1 MTGRTAILAALAT
14 VAVIAALAATMEDSS
29 AQSPAFSLQ
38 KRGEQVCTAGWLV
51 DLEWRAAEDARD
63 AFVDGQALSGSGGV
77 VQVECGRLPADWKL
91 WAARY
96 GTLPMRVV
104 SGGAT
109 TAEGHQVTAR
119 VRLRIVPPLPPLPAP
134 TVTAAIG
141 DVQDGTLRVLIG
153 DGAAVGRDVEEA
165 RVAVRWREVGEEQ
178 WRVDVYG
185 SGGWG
190 VDLGIPVWLVP
201 GEYEVQAALLRNT
214 DELHR
219 PDPLA
224 WSEPATRMT
233 VEPPLDIIAEATH
246 DTITVL
252 LPEGLNLDNARYQLY
267 GPDALHVVDGTG
279 RDRLTWTGLRPDET
293 YTLFAQR
300 RPAGERGSIVA
311 LEVNTEPAPPG
322 WAGAPD
328 SWGIVSA
335 EAFPDRIEL
344 AWHAPEGA
352 EDSPYSVS
360 FSPWGDGEPFS
371 RTFFLPMRESLY
383 VSPYRIPSAWS
394 GTGSWRRID
403 VLVDAEYRA
412 TIDDLRP
419 GSTYVIHVVRYTV
432 GAVLGSRLVV
442 EMPEPV
448 TAEPVLAAPPPPSV
462 EYNARPWDA
471 CTGGRNARFVV
482 SADESDDWDAVEFEW
497 EVEGWRAR
505 DLYEG
510 LWPLWFEQSRP
521 GEHVFRVR
529 VRRGD
534 DWSAWSEPALG
545 VPRPTRPS
553 IISTS
558 ARTDAGIRLAWVDY
572 YSEPAPDPDWHLV
585 RWSLDDGEPQE
596 AVVRDA
602 KEFVVP
608 LAPEW
613 EGRLQVTV
621 TGVHRDYGEG
631 MPSRPIER
639 DLSHRPLEI
648 SAYLG
653 KCRPVP
659 GWEGR
664 ASVRIE
670 GGIAP
675 YTVRA
680 AGGETVTDDYYGAS
694 LKFDCGEFADDGEIH
709 WQVIDAAGTER
720 SGIEPLEVLEFEPGG
735 ARPTAPIWAF
745 AEADRTD
752 VRAVWHCLSDLPEEG
767 ASYQIV
773 DPYLLRWRA
782 AEEEVWRYQ
791 PGRDYGLERLCWAE
805 LSDLQPGTAY
815 EIEVA
820 GYRNQPGL
828 AHPDELSWSAPLTV
842 RTVGQQPAPQVVRD
856 GERLIVSWTPQSDAI
871 RYLVRLRSDGRSWW
885 RLVHAFGGD
894 QETVEFA
901 VPSSAEY
908 EAEIVPAPQIW
919 GEYWPATRPNRYPGQ
934 SGPC

>member
-14 VAVIAALAATMEDSS
+14 VAAIAALVATMEDSS
-29 AQSPAFSLQ
+29 AQSRAFSLQ

-51 DLEWRAAEDARD
+51 DLQWWAAEDARD
-63 AFVDGQALSGSGGV
+63 AFVDGQALSGTGGV
-77 VQVECGRLPADWKL
+77 VQVECGKLPAGWKL

-109 TAEGHQVTAR
+109 TAEGHQITAR
-119 VRLRIVPPLPPLPAP
+119 VRLRILPPLPPLPAP

-141 DVQDGTLRVLIG
+141 DVQDGTLRVDISGDPLIG
-153 DGAAVGRDVEEA
+153 RSVEEG
-165 RVAVRWREVGEEQ
+165 RVAVRWREIGEEQ
-178 WRVDVYG
+178 WHVDMDHY
-185 SGGWG
+185 
-190 VDLGIPVWLVP
+190 LGIPVWLDP

-252 LPEGLNLDNARYQLY
+252 LPDGLNLANARYQLY
-267 GPDALHVVDGTG
+267 GPDALHAVDGTG
-279 RDRLTWTGLRPDET
+279 RDRVTWTGLRPDET

-311 LEVNTEPAPPG
+311 LEVNTEPAPPD
-322 WAGAPD
+322 WAGGPD

-344 AWHAPEGA
+344 AWRPPEGA
-352 EDSPYSVS
+352 EHSPYYVYVSLWGDDEPFSWGPFPPTRESPFVSPYS
-360 FSPWGDGEPFS
+360 
-371 RTFFLPMRESLY
+371 
-383 VSPYRIPSAWS
+383 IPSTWI
-394 GTGSWRRID
+394 GTNSRRRID
-403 VLVDAEYRA
+403 VPAGAEHRA
-412 TIDDLRP
+412 TIDDVRP
-419 GSTYVIHVVRYTV
+419 GSTYVVHAVRYTE
-432 GAVLGSRLVV
+432 GAALGSRLVV
-442 EMPEPV
+442 ETPEPA

-462 EYNARPWDA
+462 EYSAWGMDP
-471 CTGGRNARFVV
+471 CSSGRRQTWFTV
-482 SADESDDWDAVEFEW
+482 SADESGEWDAVEFEW
-497 EVEGWRAR
+497 EVEGRRAR

-510 LWPLWFEQSRP
+510 LWPLRLNQSRP
-521 GEHVFRVR
+521 GEHAFRVR

-534 DWSAWSEPALG
+534 DWSAWSEPARG
-545 VPRPTRPS
+545 APRPVQPFF
-553 IISTS
+553 ISTS
-558 ARTDAGIRLAWVDY
+558 ARTDAGIRLTWVDY
-572 YSEPAPDPDWHLV
+572 LVEPAPYPDWHLV

-613 EGRLQVTV
+613 EGRLEVTV

-631 MPSRPIER
+631 MQSHSIER

-648 SAYLG
+648 RAYLRQ
-653 KCRPVP
+653 CRPVP

-680 AGGETVTDDYYGAS
+680 AGGETVTDDDGAS

-709 WQVIDAAGTER
+709 WQVIDAAGTAR
-720 SGIEPLEVLEFEPGG
+720 SGVEPLEVLEFEPGG
-735 ARPTAPIWAF
+735 ARPTAPSWAF

-752 VRAVWHCLSDLPEEG
+752 IRAVWHCLSDLPEDPT
-767 ASYQIV
+767 SYQIA

-782 AEEEVWRYQ
+782 AGEEVWRYQ
-791 PGRDYGLERLCWAE
+791 LGRDYGLERLCWAE

-828 AHPDELSWSAPLTV
+828 AHPDELSWSAPLAL
-842 RTVGQQPAPQVVRD
+842 RTVGQQPDPRVVRD

-908 EAEIVPAPQIW
+908 EVEIVPAPQIW
-919 GEYWPATRPNRYPGQ
+919 GEYWPATRPSRYPAQ
-934 SGPC
+934 TGPC